1 MSVSNLPNLS
11 IASPRSAGKISPQS
25 MTGGKTLG
33 SGVVQSAANN
43 IAGFKRAGT
52 SAVAPRVP
60 NIAALLQDI
69 STNIVSNV
77 ENVTSGV
84 TNVIKGGITNI
95 SNLFARKEGE
105 GESPNEI
112 MSEFLGLY
120 KKALDYIKFFADPK
134 QLKGFDKA
142 IELYQDSLKST
153 GDTVVTIRK
162 FIKKMIKDFLRLR
175 DELSNMG
182 GGGGGFR
189 LPSLPLPGRQPRQPQ
204 RPRPRTRMPRGR
216 GGKLGLGLLGIG
228 LLGGGAMAA
237 SKFIGGN
244 KDKQQTSEGI
254 SVELVAKFDGVLE
267 KFDQAISTLET
278 LTAAAAGGGDGKP
291 KKVNPGAGDDG
302 DDRAGSYKIDPS
314 KFGDGVYGTGLVT
327 GPEGRIGAGTE
338 YHLDTKFSKDTSLE
352 DRIKLLD
359 QLAKGYRARGR
370 EIEFSNDAVAGT
382 VYNPDASM
390 EEKTALLK
398 RVHAAH
404 SHSSH
409 ADYDSIDYY
418 IPKIDDEKG
427 RRGSSA
433 EGAEILMP
441 TMQGARLKYGVS
453 GGYGAFVDMV
463 DENGKIIMM
472 TGHGDLRGA
481 RSGTVDLTPPK
492 PAKPPTE
499 PVEPTVEV
507 KPDPKAQ
514 EVSRADTQS
523 TNVISQIPGSNNVTV
538 VPTSGSSQPQT
549 QTQPPPPIAMATV
562 ENIDFNLTAENPDN
576 YFPLFSKAMLS
587 IAS

>member
-1 MSVSNLPNLS
+1 MS
-11 IASPRSAGKISPQS
+11 
-25 MTGGKTLG
+25 GGQTLG

-69 STNIVSNV
+69 STNIISNV
-77 ENVTSGV
+77 ENITGGV
-84 TNVIKGGITNI
+84 KNVIQGGITNI
-95 SNLFARKEGE
+95 SNVFARKEGE
-105 GESPNEI
+105 GENPNEI

-134 QLKGFDKA
+134 QLQGFDKA

-162 FIKKMIKDFLRLR
+162 FIKKMIKDFLKLR
-175 DELSNMG
+175 NELSNM

-189 LPSLPLPGRQPRQPQ
+189 LPSLPLPGRQQRQPK

-244 KDKQQTSEGI
+244 EDKQQTSEGI
-254 SVELVAKFDGVLE
+254 SQELVVKFDGVLE
-267 KFDQAISTLET
+267 KFDQAIATLEN
-278 LTAAAAGGGDGKP
+278 LTASAAGGGDGKP

-314 KFGDGVYGTGLVT
+314 KFGDGVFGTGLVT
-327 GPEGRIGAGTE
+327 GPKGKIGVGDE

-418 IPKIDDEKG
+418 IPEISDEKG
-427 RRGSSA
+427 RRGKSA

-441 TMQGARLKYGVS
+441 TMKGARLNYGQS
-453 GGYGAFVDMV
+453 SGYGAFVDMV
-463 DENGKIIMM
+463 DKDGKIIMM
-472 TGHGDLRGA
+472 TGHGDVRGA
-481 RSGTVDLTPPK
+481 KVGSVDLTPPK
-492 PAKPPTE
+492 PTKPSTQ

-507 KPDPKAQ
+507 KPDPKTQ

-523 TNVISQIPGSNNVTV
+523 TNVISQIPGSNNVTI
-538 VPTSGSSQPQT
+538 VPTSGGSQPQT
-549 QTQPPPPIAMATV
+549 QTQSPPPLVASSV
-562 ENIDFNLTAENPDN
+562 ENINFNLSAENPDN

>member
-1 MSVSNLPNLS
+1 MAVSNLPNLS
-11 IASPRSAGKISPQS
+11 VAAPTSTRKISPQS
-25 MTGGKTLG
+25 MSGGQTLG

-244 KDKQQTSEGI
+244 EDKQQTSEGI
-254 SVELVAKFDGVLE
+254 SQELVIKFDSVLE

-418 IPKIDDEKG
+418 IPKISDEKG
-427 RRGSSA
+427 RRGKSA

-441 TMQGARLKYGVS
+441 TMQDAQLRYGQS
-453 GGYGAFVDMV
+453 MGYGAFVDMV
-463 DENGKIIMM
+463 DKDGKIIMT
-472 TGHGDLRGA
+472 TGHGDVRGA
-481 RSGTVDLTPPK
+481 RTGTVDLSPSK
-492 PAKPPTE
+492 PAKPSVE
-499 PVEPTVEV
+499 PVQEV

-514 EVSRADTQS
+514 EVSLSNPEA
-523 TNVISQIPGSNNVTV
+523 TNFIQQQPGSNNIAMI
-538 VPTSGSSQPQT
+538 PLPSESKPPQRSSS
-549 QTQPPPPIAMATV
+549 PPPATTPSTV
-562 ENIDFNLTAENPDN
+562 QNIDFNLSVHNPDN
-576 YFPLFSKAMLS
+576 ASVILTHQMLNV
-587 IAS
+587 AVG

>member
-1 MSVSNLPNLS
+1 MAVSNLPNLS
-11 IASPRSAGKISPQS
+11 VAAPTSTRKISPQS
-25 MTGGKTLG
+25 MSGGQTLG

-175 DELSNMG
+175 NELSNMG

-237 SKFIGGN
+237 SKFVGGN
-244 KDKQQTSEGI
+244 EDKQQTSEGI

-302 DDRAGSYKIDPS
+302 DRAGSYKIDPS

-370 EIEFSNDAVAGT
+370 EMEFSNDAVAGT

-441 TMQGARLKYGVS
+441 TMQGARLKYGTS
-453 GGYGAFVDMV
+453 SGYGAFVNMV
-463 DENGKIIMM
+463 DENGKIIMK

-481 RSGTVDLTPPK
+481 RKGTVDLTPPK
-492 PAKPPTE
+492 PAKPSTE
-499 PVEPTVEV
+499 PVEPTVKV

-514 EVSRADTQS
+514 EVSRADAQS

-549 QTQPPPPIAMATV
+549 QTQPPPPIAAASV
-562 ENIDFNLTAENPDN
+562 ENINFNLTAENPDN

>member
-1 MSVSNLPNLS
+1 MS
-11 IASPRSAGKISPQS
+11 
-25 MTGGKTLG
+25 GGQTLG

-69 STNIVSNV
+69 STNIISNV
-77 ENVTSGV
+77 ENITGGV
-84 TNVIKGGITNI
+84 KNVIQGGITNI
-95 SNLFARKEGE
+95 SNVFARKEGE
-105 GESPNEI
+105 GENPNEI

-134 QLKGFDKA
+134 QLQGFDKA

-162 FIKKMIKDFLRLR
+162 FIKKMIKDFLKLR
-175 DELSNMG
+175 NELSNM

-189 LPSLPLPGRQPRQPQ
+189 LPSLPLPGRQQRQPK

-244 KDKQQTSEGI
+244 EDKQQTSEGI
-254 SVELVAKFDGVLE
+254 SQELVVKFDGVLE
-267 KFDQAISTLET
+267 KFDQAIATLEN
-278 LTAAAAGGGDGKP
+278 LTASAAGGGDGKP

-359 QLAKGYRARGR
+359 QLAKGYRAKGR

-418 IPKIDDEKG
+418 IPEISDEKG
-427 RRGSSA
+427 RRGKSA

-441 TMQGARLKYGVS
+441 TMKGARLNYGQS
-453 GGYGAFVDMV
+453 SGYGAFVDMV
-463 DENGKIIMM
+463 DKDGKIIMM
-472 TGHGDLRGA
+472 TGHGDVRGA
-481 RSGTVDLTPPK
+481 KVGSVDLTPPK
-492 PAKPPTE
+492 PTKPSTQ

-507 KPDPKAQ
+507 KPDPKTQ

-523 TNVISQIPGSNNVTV
+523 TNVISQIPGSNNVTI
-538 VPTSGSSQPQT
+538 VPTSGGSQPQT
-549 QTQPPPPIAMATV
+549 QTQSPPPLVASSV
-562 ENIDFNLTAENPDN
+562 ENINFNLSAENPDN

>member
-1 MSVSNLPNLS
+1 
-11 IASPRSAGKISPQS
+11 

-418 IPKIDDEKG
+418 IPKISDEKG
-427 RRGSSA
+427 RRGKSA

-441 TMQGARLKYGVS
+441 TMQDAQLRYGQS

-463 DENGKIIMM
+463 DKDGKIIMT
-472 TGHGDLRGA
+472 TGHGDIRGA
-481 RSGTVDLTPPK
+481 RSGTVDLSPPK
-492 PAKPPTE
+492 PAKPSVE
-499 PVEPTVEV
+499 PVEEV

-514 EVSRADTQS
+514 EVSLADPKS
-523 TNVISQIPGSNNVTV
+523 TNFIQQVPGSNNVAMV
-538 VPTSGSSQPQT
+538 QLPSESKPAQTSSV
-549 QTQPPPPIAMATV
+549 PPPATTPSTV
-562 ENIDFNLTAENPDN
+562 QNVDFNLSVHNPDN
-576 YFPLFSKAMLS
+576 AAVFLTHQMLNV
-587 IAS
+587 AVG